1 MANTKEIKGRIK
13 AVQNTQKVTR
23 SMKLLSTIKLQQS
36 MKFLNN
42 SKLFTEQLLKL
53 LRRVSTQIAEISNR
67 ELTDLFTVPETA
79 DTVYLVII
87 SSDKGLCG
95 GYNNN
100 IFKGIKSQIAEI
112 ESGNKKVKLYPIGK
126 KAINFCKKFLGEYS
140 IEGELD
146 NNQFEDCDICSQLYN
161 ISLDKSVNAI
171 RVLYTHFVSSM
182 TFDVNTFDL
191 YPLKTE
197 ELFNLETNNKAEHQV
212 NQDEL
217 ILEPSPEELL
227 TELIPLY
234 YRDRLN
240 EAMNHSRASEMA
252 NRVTAM
258 TAATDNASNLIQELT
273 LKFNKARQ
281 SAITQEISEIVVG
294 MESMN

>member
-36 MKFLNN
+36 IKFLNN
-42 SKLFTEQLLKL
+42 SKLFTEQLLTL

-67 ELTDLFTVPETA
+67 ELRDLFTVEQTA
-79 DTVYLVII
+79 DTVYLVVI

-100 IFKGIKSQIAEI
+100 VFKGIKAQIADI
-112 ESGNKKVKLYPIGK
+112 ESQNKKVKLYPVGK
-126 KAINFCKKFLGEYS
+126 KATHFCKKFLEQYDVES
-140 IEGELD
+140 SLD
-146 NNQFEDCDICSQLYN
+146 NNQFEDSDICNNLYR
-161 ISLDKSVNAI
+161 ISLDKSVSAI

-182 TFDVNTFDL
+182 TFNVNTFDL
-191 YPLKTE
+191 YPLKTQ
-197 ELFNLETNNKAEHQV
+197 ELFNLEANKTEHQV

-240 EAMNHSRASEMA
+240 EAVNHSRASEMA

-281 SAITQEISEIVVG
+281 AAITQEISEIVVG
-294 MESMN
+294 VESMK